1 MRAAKKE
8 KKSSITEKM
17 SVKITYIAN
26 FSIKLFKVHLRKER
40 KLWALICG
48 RLQILFHNF

>member
-8 KKSSITEKM
+8 KKSLITEKM

-26 FSIKLFKVHLRKER
+26 FSIKLFKSPFAKSAKIVSTHLWKTS
-40 KLWALICG
+40 
-48 RLQILFHNF
+48 NFVS